1 MTAGP
6 DMSQQRKTSIWLA
19 VASLLVAMFCFQIGA
34 SIAKQLFPI
43 VGAQGAVA
51 LRVGLSALIML
62 PFAKPWR
69 ARITKD
75 NWQPLAVYGVAMG
88 TMNFLFYMAL
98 KTIPLGIAVALE
110 FSGPLSVALI
120 HSRRT
125 LDFFWVALAVVGLL
139 LLLPIRQ
146 GAAHLDWTGVA
157 LALGAGVCWALYI
170 VFGQKSGA
178 AHGQYA
184 TTLGVMVAGAVIFPI
199 GLMHA
204 GTAMFRPDVL
214 PLGIGVAILSSAVPY
229 SLEMIGLRR
238 LPAQAFGTLMS
249 LEPAAG
255 ALMGLLL
262 LGEHLNGTEWL
273 AIALVVGA
281 SMGTALTVKSG
292 EAHPR
297 LPD

>member
-1 MTAGP
+1 
-6 DMSQQRKTSIWLA
+6 MSQQRKMSVWIA
-19 VASLLVAMFCFQIGA
+19 VAALLVAMFCFQIGA
-34 SIAKQLFPI
+34 SIAKQIFPI
-43 VGAQGAVA
+43 VGAEGAVA
-51 LRVGLSALIML
+51 LRVGLSALIMI
-62 PFAKPWR
+62 PFGRPWR
-69 ARITKD
+69 AKLTRD

-98 KTIPLGIAVALE
+98 KTVPLGIAVALE

-120 HSRRT
+120 HSRRA
-125 LDFFWVALAVVGLL
+125 LDFAWIVLAVVGLL
-139 LLLPIRQ
+139 LLLPIRE
-146 GAAHLDWTGVA
+146 GAPHVAWGGVA

-170 VFGQKSGA
+170 VYGQKSGA

-184 TTLGVMVAGAVIFPI
+184 TSLGIIVAGAVIFPV
-199 GLMHA
+199 GLAHA
-204 GTAMFRPDVL
+204 GMAMFRPDVL

-229 SLEMIGLRR
+229 TLEMVGLRR

-262 LGEHLNGTEWL
+262 LGEHLAALEWF
-273 AIALVVGA
+273 AIALVVLA

>member
-1 MTAGP
+1 MT
-6 DMSQQRKTSIWLA
+6 QQRKTTGIWLA

-34 SIAKQLFPI
+34 SIAKGLFPV

-51 LRVGLSALIML
+51 LRVGLSALIMI
-62 PFAKPWR
+62 PFARPWR
-69 ARITKD
+69 AKFTKD

-110 FSGPLSVALI
+110 FSGPLAVALM
-120 HSRRT
+120 HSRRW
-125 LDFFWVALAVVGLL
+125 LDFAWIVLAAIGLL
-139 LLLPIRQ
+139 MLLPIRE
-146 GAAHLDWTGVA
+146 GAAHLDWGGVA

-184 TTLGVMVAGAVIFPI
+184 TTLGVIVAGAVIFPI
-199 GLMHA
+199 GLAHA
-204 GTAMFRPDVL
+204 GAALFRADVL

-262 LGEHLNGTEWL
+262 LGEHLTVVEWL
-273 AIALVVGA
+273 AIALVVAA

>member
-1 MTAGP
+1 MT
-6 DMSQQRKTSIWLA
+6 QQSGKTNLWIA

-34 SIAKQLFPI
+34 SIAKQLFPL

-51 LRVGLSALIML
+51 LRVGLSALIMI
-62 PFAKPWR
+62 PFARPWR
-69 ARITKD
+69 ARLTRD
-75 NWQPLAVYGVAMG
+75 NWQPLLVYGAAMG
-88 TMNFLFYMAL
+88 MMNFLFYMAL
-98 KTIPLGIAVALE
+98 KTVPLGIAVALE

-120 HSRRT
+120 HSRRW
-125 LDFFWVALAVVGLL
+125 LDFFWVALAVVGLA

-146 GAAHLDWTGVA
+146 GAPQLDWGGVA

-178 AHGQYA
+178 AHGQY
-184 TTLGVMVAGAVIFPI
+184 TTSLGVIVAGCVIFPI
-199 GLMHA
+199 GLAHA
-204 GTAMFRPDVL
+204 GTRMFAPDVL

-229 SLEMIGLRR
+229 TLEMVGLRR

-262 LGEHLNGTEWL
+262 LGEHLSGQEWF
-273 AIALVVGA
+273 AIALVVLA

-292 EAHPR
+292 EAHAR

>member
-1 MTAGP
+1 MTSKSLSSGV
-6 DMSQQRKTSIWLA
+6 WLA

-51 LRVGLSALIML
+51 LRVGLSALIMI
-62 PFAKPWR
+62 PFGRPWR
-69 ARITKD
+69 ARLTKD
-75 NWQPLAVYGVAMG
+75 NWQPLLVYGAAMG
-88 TMNFLFYMAL
+88 MMNLLFYMAL
-98 KTIPLGIAVALE
+98 RTIPLGIAVALE

-120 HSRRT
+120 HSRRWM
-125 LDFFWVALAVVGLL
+125 DFCWVALAVVGLL

-146 GAAHLDWTGVA
+146 GAAHLDWGGVA

-170 VFGQKSGA
+170 VFGQKAGA
-178 AHGQYA
+178 VHGQYA
-184 TTLGVMVAGAVIFPI
+184 TSLGIIVAGCVIFPV
-199 GLMHA
+199 GLAHA
-204 GTAMFRPDVL
+204 GMAMFRPDVL

-262 LGEHLNGTEWL
+262 LGEHLSGQEWF
-273 AIALVVGA
+273 AIVLVVLA

>member
-1 MTAGP
+1 
-6 DMSQQRKTSIWLA
+6 
-19 VASLLVAMFCFQIGA
+19 
-34 SIAKQLFPI
+34 
-43 VGAQGAVA
+43 
-51 LRVGLSALIML
+51 
-62 PFAKPWR
+62 
-69 ARITKD
+69 
-75 NWQPLAVYGVAMG
+75 
-88 TMNFLFYMAL
+88 
-98 KTIPLGIAVALE
+98 
-110 FSGPLSVALI
+110 LSVALI
-120 HSRRT
+120 HSRRW
-125 LDFFWVALAVVGLL
+125 LDFCWVALAVVGLL

-146 GAAHLDWTGVA
+146 GAAHLDWGGVA

-199 GLMHA
+199 GLVHA
-204 GTAMFRPDVL
+204 GTALFRPDVL

-262 LGEHLNGTEWL
+262 LGEHLTGTEWL

-281 SMGTALTVKSG
+281 SMGSALTVKSG

>member
-1 MTAGP
+1 MT
-6 DMSQQRKTSIWLA
+6 QQRKTTGIWLA

-51 LRVGLSALIML
+51 LRVGLSALIMI
-62 PFAKPWR
+62 PFTKPWR
-69 ARITKD
+69 AKLTRN

-88 TMNFLFYMAL
+88 TMNFFFYMAL

-120 HSRRT
+120 HSRRW
-125 LDFFWVALAVVGLL
+125 LDYAWIVLAAIGLL

-146 GAAHLDWTGVA
+146 GAAHLDWGGVA

-199 GLMHA
+199 GLAHA
-204 GTAMFRPDVL
+204 GTALFRPDVL
-214 PLGIGVAILSSAVPY
+214 PFGIGVAILSSAVPY

-262 LGEHLNGTEWL
+262 LGEHLNATEWL
-273 AIALVVGA
+273 AIALVVAA
-281 SMGTALTVKSG
+281 SMGSALTVKSG

>member
-1 MTAGP
+1 MTSKSLSSGV
-6 DMSQQRKTSIWLA
+6 WLA

-51 LRVGLSALIML
+51 LRVGLSALIMI
-62 PFAKPWR
+62 PFGRPWR
-69 ARITKD
+69 ARLTKD
-75 NWQPLAVYGVAMG
+75 NWQPLVVYGAAMG
-88 TMNFLFYMAL
+88 MMNLLFYMAL
-98 KTIPLGIAVALE
+98 RTIPLGIAVALE

-120 HSRRT
+120 HSRRWM
-125 LDFFWVALAVVGLL
+125 DFCWVALAVVGLL

-146 GAAHLDWTGVA
+146 GAAHLDWGGVA

-170 VFGQKSGA
+170 VFGQKAGA
-178 AHGQYA
+178 VHGQYA
-184 TTLGVMVAGAVIFPI
+184 TSLGIIVAGCVIFPV
-199 GLMHA
+199 GLAHA
-204 GTAMFRPDVL
+204 GMAMFRPDVL

-262 LGEHLNGTEWL
+262 LGEHLSGQEWF
-273 AIALVVGA
+273 AIALVVLA

>member
-1 MTAGP
+1 
-6 DMSQQRKTSIWLA
+6 MSQQRKTGGVWLA

-34 SIAKQLFPI
+34 SIAKQLFPA

-51 LRVGLSALIML
+51 LRVGLSALIMI
-62 PFAKPWR
+62 PFVRPWR
-69 ARITKD
+69 AKLTKD

-88 TMNFLFYMAL
+88 MMNFLFYMAL

-110 FSGPLSVALI
+110 FSGPLAVALM
-120 HSRRT
+120 HSRRW
-125 LDFFWVALAVVGLL
+125 LDFAWIVLAAIGLL

-146 GAAHLDWTGVA
+146 GAAHLDWGGVA

-184 TTLGVMVAGAVIFPI
+184 TSLGIIVAGLVIFPI
-199 GLMHA
+199 GWAHA
-204 GTAMFRPDVL
+204 GAAMFRPDVL

-262 LGEHLNGTEWL
+262 LGEHLTVVEWF
-273 AIALVVGA
+273 AIALVVLA